1 MTDQEIIDSTIC
13 RFKIIHQVSL
23 KMAALDVV
31 NGLRKCE
38 HKNIKTNL
46 RRPNTS
52 KTCSDCGTLLTPS
65 FICAIR
71 DIREIKDHANR

>member
-38 HKNIKTNL
+38 HKNKRHGRGNSI
-46 RRPNTS
+46 
-52 KTCSDCGTLLTPS
+52 GGV
-65 FICAIR
+65 
-71 DIREIKDHANR
+71 